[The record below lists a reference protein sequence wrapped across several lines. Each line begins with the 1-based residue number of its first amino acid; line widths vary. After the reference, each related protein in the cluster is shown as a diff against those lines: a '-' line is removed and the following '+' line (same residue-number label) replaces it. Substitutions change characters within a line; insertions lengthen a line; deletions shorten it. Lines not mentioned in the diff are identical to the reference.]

1 MKSSLAVIGCAL
13 LLLVLSAAAQ
23 SKSGQGNAQIVSTA
37 EIVKIDAKKKSLQ
50 VKELVGPNPA
60 PGQSTERRSG
70 GAGGGGGRPGGGGGR
85 RRGGIGFPGGGGGGG
100 GGTPYPGGGG
110 ARTNQAKE
118 YKVFIT
124 MDTVLK
130 LAETNID
137 FSDLHVGDRITVS
150 GTPKGSKGDLQ
161 ATTVTREFQ

>member
-1 MKSSLAVIGCAL
+1 MKSSLAVIGCAV

-60 PGQSTERRSG
+60 PGRGTERRSG
-70 GAGGGGGRPGGGGGR
+70 GAGGGGGRPGGGR
-85 RRGGIGFPGGGGGGG
+85 RRGGIGFPGGGGG

-124 MDTVLK
+124 KDTVLK

>member
-1 MKSSLAVIGCAL
+1 MKSSLAVIGCAV

-60 PGQSTERRSG
+60 PGRDQGTGRRSG

-85 RRGGIGFPGGGGGGG
+85 RRGGIGFPGGGGGG
-100 GGTPYPGGGG
+100 TPYPGGGG

-124 MDTVLK
+124 KDTVLK